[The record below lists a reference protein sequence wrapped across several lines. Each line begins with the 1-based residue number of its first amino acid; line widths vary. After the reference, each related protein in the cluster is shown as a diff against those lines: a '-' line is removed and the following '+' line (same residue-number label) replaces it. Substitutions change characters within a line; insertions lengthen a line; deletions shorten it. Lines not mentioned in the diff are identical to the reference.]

1 MNPARRRSLSGRL
14 VAASLVWLLLSLVL
28 GGGVLA
34 WGFRESVERQFEL
47 RLDSLVRAAIAA
59 LDRHP
64 DGSIV
69 LARPLGD
76 PRFDQIYSGWYW
88 QVAGADGRLT
98 RSRSL
103 WDQTLPVENGHAAVS
118 YRSINGPNGEKLMLA
133 ERDVSLDGG
142 GTIHVLVGA
151 DRAEVADGV
160 RRFDWLLTLALGGLG
175 LGLAMAVIIQ
185 VRFGLR
191 PLHRMAHDLEAVR
204 CGQWARLPNDYPRE
218 VAPLADAMNMV
229 LDNDAELIE
238 RARTHVGNLAHGL
251 KTPLAVLQAELA
263 GDPDRQVMQRQLGDM
278 RRLVERHLG
287 RAAASAGAGRALGG
301 RVAVAPVAADIA
313 AALGKI
319 FAERGLT
326 FDLQAGE
333 DADFLGDADDL
344 AEILGNL
351 LENACKWAKSQ
362 VRLTAGRQGDGLSLC
377 VEDDGPGMSPEQAAQ
392 AADRGARMDQRAEG
406 WGLGLSIV
414 ADLVSLHGG
423 TMEFRQSPLGGLAVD
438 LRL

>member
-1 MNPARRRSLSGRL
+1 MKVARQRSLSGRL
-14 VAASLVWLLLSLVL
+14 VAASLVWLLLSLAL

-118 YRSINGPNGEKLMLA
+118 YRSLDGPNGEKLMLA

-263 GDPDRQVMQRQLGDM
+263 GDPDRQVMQRQLEDM

-319 FAERGLT
+319 FAERGLR
-326 FDLQAGE
+326 FDLQVGE

-362 VRLTAGRQGDGLSLC
+362 VRLTASRQGDDLGLC

-423 TMEFRQSPLGGLAVD
+423 AMEFRQSPLGGLAVD

>member
-1 MNPARRRSLSGRL
+1 MKVARQRSLSGRL
-14 VAASLVWLLLSLVL
+14 VAASLVWLLLSLAL

-118 YRSINGPNGEKLMLA
+118 YRSLNGPNGEKLMLA

-263 GDPDRQVMQRQLGDM
+263 GDPDRQVMQRQLEDM

-319 FAERGLT
+319 FAERGLR
-326 FDLQAGE
+326 FDLQVGE

-362 VRLTAGRQGDGLSLC
+362 VRLTASRQGDDLGLC

-423 TMEFRQSPLGGLAVD
+423 AMEFRQSPLGGLAVD

>member
-1 MNPARRRSLSGRL
+1 MKVARQRSLSGRL
-14 VAASLVWLLLSLVL
+14 VAASLVWLLLSLAL

-118 YRSINGPNGEKLMLA
+118 YRSLNGPNGEKLMLA

-263 GDPDRQVMQRQLGDM
+263 GDPDRQVMQRQLEDM

-319 FAERGLT
+319 FAERGLR
-326 FDLQAGE
+326 FDLQVGE

-362 VRLTAGRQGDGLSLC
+362 VRLTASRQGDDLGLC

-423 TMEFRQSPLGGLAVD
+423 AMEFRQSPLGGLAGD

>member
-1 MNPARRRSLSGRL
+1 MKAARQRSLSGRL
-14 VAASLVWLLLSLVL
+14 VAASLVWLLLSLAL

-118 YRSINGPNGEKLMLA
+118 YRSLNGPNGEKLMLA

-263 GDPDRQVMQRQLGDM
+263 GDPDRQVMQRQLEDM

-319 FAERGLT
+319 FAERGLR
-326 FDLQAGE
+326 FDLQVGE

-362 VRLTAGRQGDGLSLC
+362 VRLTASRQGDCLGLC